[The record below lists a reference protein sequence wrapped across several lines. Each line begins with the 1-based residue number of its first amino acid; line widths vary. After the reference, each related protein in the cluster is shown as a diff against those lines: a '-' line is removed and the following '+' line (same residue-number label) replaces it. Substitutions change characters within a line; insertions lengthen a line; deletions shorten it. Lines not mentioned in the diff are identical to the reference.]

1 MRLFATTIDISA
13 SPDRVW
19 SVMSD
24 IERWHEWT
32 ASITSVERL
41 TSGALAI
48 GSKAR
53 VRQPKLLPAVFDVT
67 SWDPPRSF
75 EWVTRSGGVTA
86 VARHSVEPLGAGAR
100 AHLSV
105 EFSGLLAPLVV
116 WFAGDLTNRYLE
128 MEAAGLKRRSEQE

>member
-13 SPDRVW
+13 SADRVW

-41 TSGALAI
+41 TSGALGI

-53 VRQPKLLPAVFDVT
+53 VRQPKLPPAMFG
-67 SWDPPRSF
+67 PPASSGAARRDRTA
-75 EWVTRSGGVTA
+75 TRWAAS
-86 VARHSVEPLGAGAR
+86 R
-100 AHLSV
+100 
-105 EFSGLLAPLVV
+105 GL
-116 WFAGDLTNRYLE
+116 
-128 MEAAGLKRRSEQE
+128 AGLNAVSQSWRAVTVMPDASPRLVSLETACYVGEFKADRK